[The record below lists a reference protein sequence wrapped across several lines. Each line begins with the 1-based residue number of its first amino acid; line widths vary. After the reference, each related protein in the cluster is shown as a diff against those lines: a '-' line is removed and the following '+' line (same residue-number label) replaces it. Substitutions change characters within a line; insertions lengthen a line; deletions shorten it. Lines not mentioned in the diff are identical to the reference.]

1 MGYDSNI
8 DYELLTALR
17 PDLVLV
23 YGIAASSGMETKL
36 LELNIPY
43 LYMGEYIE
51 QSPLGKAEWLV
62 ALAEAVGCRD
72 KGESAFR
79 PIEERYEALK
89 RGSPKPFS
97 TPRRQCSTPLTA
109 IRGSWPPRAA
119 AWRV

>member
-62 ALAEAVGCRD
+62 ALAATRAKARSVLSRSG
-72 KGESAFR
+72 
-79 PIEERYEALK
+79 
-89 RGSPKPFS
+89 
-97 TPRRQCSTPLTA
+97 TRR
-109 IRGSWPPRAA
+109 
-119 AWRV
+119 